1 MTENQTVRMGADAA
15 LVLDNP
21 AFKLAMEQIKS
32 AVVEQWK
39 NCSVRDKEGQ
49 LLLLQMA
56 KLADRFE
63 SMLVGTVE
71 AGKLAQHQINLANL
85 RDESAVKKFARK
97 VVNG

>member
-21 AFKLAMEQIKS
+21 AFKLAMEQIKT

-39 NCSVRDKEGQ
+39 DCSVRDKEGQ

-56 KLADRFE
+56 KLADKFE

-85 RDESAVKKFARK
+85 RDESKPRQFMRK